1 LAVRL
6 KPRLNQPK
14 KPVLAW
20 WWPAST
26 GLSSV
31 AHSAGVSDSAMK
43 AENAIDTTITAENWR

>member
-1 LAVRL
+1 MAVRE

-14 KPVLAW
+14 KPRFSW

-43 AENAIDTTITAENWR
+43 AEKPIEATITAENWR